1 MKRLILFRHAKS
13 GYPAGVEDHERPL
26 AERGRRDAPRM
37 GAYLAAEQL
46 LPDLVLVSSAAR
58 TRETFALAAPALG
71 TSESREEPRIYE
83 APAERLLGV
92 VRETPDSVRT
102 LMLVG
107 HNPGMEDLAR
117 TLIGFGDRYA
127 FARLQQKFP
136 TAGIAV
142 VDLDAESWGE
152 IVPRQGRLDRFVTP
166 KGLAAAA
173 GEADGQGE

>member
-1 MKRLILFRHAKS
+1 MRRLVLLRHAKS
-13 GYPAGVEDHERPL
+13 DWPDGLDDHERPL

-37 GAYLAAEQL
+37 GAYLAAEHL

-58 TRETFALAAPALG
+58 TRETFDLLAPALG
-71 TSESREEPRIYE
+71 PLESRTEPRIYE

-117 TLIGFGDRYA
+117 LLVGFGDRYA
-127 FARLQQKFP
+127 FARMQEKYP
-136 TAGIAV
+136 TSGLAV
-142 VDLDAESWGE
+142 IDLSAESWSE
-152 IVPRQGRLDRFVTP
+152 AVPREGRLDRFVTP
-166 KGLAAAA
+166 KSLAASS
-173 GEADGQGE
+173 